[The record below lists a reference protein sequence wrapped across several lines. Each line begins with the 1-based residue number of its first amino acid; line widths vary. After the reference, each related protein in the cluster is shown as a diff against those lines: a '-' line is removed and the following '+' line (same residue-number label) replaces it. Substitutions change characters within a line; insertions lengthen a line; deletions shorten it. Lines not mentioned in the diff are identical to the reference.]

1 MLARTILRR
10 TTRPIVPRN
19 ARHFSPSVTIMSPE
33 KQQEPR
39 VIESIDVPGDGMK
52 WVKLRKINW
61 EDQTGRKAS
70 LKDYLQYLLSALIIK
85 TCVWWIYY
93 SESGKPPIGRLGRE
107 RSTVSFCFSFL
118 PSSYPLSILLK
129 RSSD

>member
-1 MLARTILRR
+1 
-10 TTRPIVPRN
+10 
-19 ARHFSPSVTIMSPE
+19 MSPD

-61 EDQTGRKAS
+61 EDQTGRKVS
-70 LKDYLQYLLSALIIK
+70 LKDYLQYLILALIIK

-107 RSTVSFCFSFL
+107 KSTVSFCFSFCPPIL
-118 PSSYPLSILLK
+118 YLSSLK
-129 RSSD
+129 KLRLIKDV

>member
-10 TTRPIVPRN
+10 TTRIIAPRN
-19 ARHFSPSVTIMSPE
+19 ARHFSSSITIMSPD

-61 EDQTGRKAS
+61 EDQTGRK
-70 LKDYLQYLLSALIIK
+70 
-85 TCVWWIYY
+85 
-93 SESGKPPIGRLGRE
+93 
-107 RSTVSFCFSFL
+107 VSFGIYL
-118 PSSYPLSILLK
+118 WHLVL
-129 RSSD
+129 